1 MSLGV
6 STMTGKKKCYCFWD
20 FVAVYGILQFWHW
33 LRKGCCY
40 QPCPLWLLQTQG
52 GTLDKMPQHCDES
65 IQMLPWET
73 RRQIFTEAPRAHSCP
88 VLGDRVV
95 DSSCLTAASST
106 WSVTLRLST
115 LFTVLCQS
123 SELALPF
130 SEKVCGLKVVSFF
143 VF

>member
-52 GTLDKMPQHCDES
+52 GTLDKMPQHCD
-65 IQMLPWET
+65 
-73 RRQIFTEAPRAHSCP
+73 RASRCCHENPEGRSSQTPQGLTSCP